1 MKSFQPQDRPPGE
14 RQGGGGKPAAAG
26 CNSERDFRGEK
37 GSKAIHHSRADPA
50 ARLYRKAAGQPAK
63 LCYLGH
69 LLMENRNGLIVDAEL
84 TQATGWASGRRS
96 AIVPEWCLQ
105 PNPEPVD
112 DRQPQQIS

>member
-14 RQGGGGKPAAAG
+14 GQGGGGKPAAAG

-50 ARLYRKAAGQPAK
+50 ARLYRKAAGQPSK
-63 LCYLGH
+63 LCYL
-69 LLMENRNGLIVDAEL
+69 LMEPQL

-96 AIVPEWCLQ
+96 AIVPEWCPQ